1 MTLIRL
7 PLALTALLL
16 LAAPAA
22 AEPAKESLQET
33 FLRGNIAYG
42 NGNYTEAEAAYRK
55 VLQRARSP
63 EVHFNLGNALAQQ
76 DKWSEA
82 AFHYMR
88 AYALNPNF
96 EAARGNLLLA
106 ANRMGLARDYPQMA
120 LPARYLPERS
130 WSWVAAIA
138 FWVALIAFFYRDFT
152 RVRVPLARTVGVLGL
167 GVLAVSILAIVQHNL
182 FKDWA
187 VVSSPLVSLRVA
199 PTEQSPGQS
208 VLIKGDPV
216 RILGEQKGFFHVMT
230 SSGAEGFILHEEAHS
245 LRRD

>member
-1 MTLIRL
+1 MTPRL
-7 PLALTALLL
+7 PLILILLL
-16 LAAPAA
+16 LWAAPAA
-22 AEPAKESLQET
+22 ADSTRQSLQET

-42 NGNYTEAEAAYRK
+42 NGNYAEAEAAYRA
-55 VLQRARSP
+55 VLQKVHSP

-106 ANRMGLARDYPQMA
+106 ASRMGLARDYPEMA
-120 LPARYLPERS
+120 APARYLPERS
-130 WSWVAAIA
+130 WSWIAAIS
-138 FWVALIAFFYRDFT
+138 FWIALIAFFYRDFT
-152 RVRVPLARTVGVLGL
+152 RVRVPLARTAGTIALL
-167 GVLAVSILAIVQHNL
+167 VLAVSILAIVQHNL

-187 VVSSPLVSLRVA
+187 VVSAPLVSLRVA

-230 SSGAEGFILHEEAHS
+230 VSGAEGFILLDEAHS